1 VASCSPL
8 AILRSNLGKR
18 IMNQLAQQLQIQETT
33 VTEAVQI
40 LKLAV
45 MHNFIHGRRTEM
57 VCAVCLYTACRMTQ
71 PCRVMLIDFADKI
84 SVSFPRHSFVH
95 LLMHV

>member
-1 VASCSPL
+1 
-8 AILRSNLGKR
+8 
-18 IMNQLAQQLQIQETT
+18 MNQLAQQLHIQEST
-33 VTEAVQI
+33 VTHGVQI

-45 MHNFIHGRRTEM
+45 MNNFIQGRRTEM

-84 SVSFPRHSFVH
+84 SVSILDPRCISIAN
-95 LLMHV
+95 LLVATMQCIQAWSNFQGAA

>member
-1 VASCSPL
+1 
-8 AILRSNLGKR
+8 
-18 IMNQLAQQLQIQETT
+18 MNQLAQQLQIQETT
-33 VTEAVQI
+33 VTHGVQI

-45 MHNFIHGRRTEM
+45 MNNFIQGRRTEM

-84 SVSFPRHSFVH
+84 SVSSPLHGVVN
-95 LLMHV
+95 LLIHV